1 MSLAS
6 WFGRQSWLEK
16 AVIGTDRLLYRL
28 TGGKVSTV
36 SFSKQTGLTLITI
49 GAKSGER
56 RENQVQYVA
65 DGDGMLVVGS
75 NWGKP
80 HHPAWTAN
88 LLKHPDI
95 SVNVR
100 GDVREVRGELLSG
113 TEREA
118 AWRKMVAAWP
128 SFEDYVER
136 SGGRELRVFRLTP
149 R

>member
-1 MSLAS
+1 MP
-6 WFGRQSWLEK
+6 WQQK
-16 AVIGTDRLLYRL
+16 AVIGVDRLLYRL
-28 TGGKVSTV
+28 TGGRVTLV
-36 SFSKQTGLTLITI
+36 SFSGQTGLTLITV
-49 GAKSGER
+49 GAKSGAR

-65 DGDGMLVVGS
+65 DGASMLVVGS

-88 LLKHPDI
+88 LLKNPDVR
-95 SVNVR
+95 VNVR
-100 GDVREVRGELLSG
+100 GEVRDVRAELLAG
-113 TEREA
+113 AEREA

-128 SFEDYVER
+128 AFEDYVER

>member
-1 MSLAS
+1 MS
-6 WFGRQSWLEK
+6 WFEK
-16 AVIGTDRLLYRL
+16 AVIGTDRLLYKL
-28 TGGKVSTV
+28 TGGKVMTV
-36 SFSKQTGLTLITI
+36 SFSKQTGLTLLTV

-80 HHPAWTAN
+80 HHPAWTTN
-88 LLKHPDI
+88 LIKNPDVQ
-95 SVNVR
+95 VNVR
-100 GDVREVRGELLSG
+100 GTVRDVRATLLAG
-113 TEREA
+113 AEREA
-118 AWRKMVAAWP
+118 AWSKLVAAWP
-128 SFEDYVER
+128 AFQDYVAR

>member
-1 MSLAS
+1 MS
-6 WFGRQSWLEK
+6 WFEK
-16 AVIGTDRLLYRL
+16 AVIGTDRLLYKL
-28 TGGKVSTV
+28 TGGKVMTV
-36 SFSKQTGLTLITI
+36 SFSKQTGLTLLTV

-65 DGDGMLVVGS
+65 DGSSMLVVGS

-80 HHPAWTAN
+80 HHPGWTAN
-88 LLKHPDI
+88 ILKNPDI
-95 SVNVR
+95 QVNVR
-100 GDVREVRGELLSG
+100 GDVREVRGTLLEG
-113 TEREA
+113 AEREA

-128 SFEDYVER
+128 AFEDYVKR

>member
-1 MSLAS
+1 MS
-6 WFGRQSWLEK
+6 WFEK
-16 AVIGTDRLLYRL
+16 AVIGTDRLLYKL
-28 TGGKVSTV
+28 TGGKVMTV
-36 SFSKQTGLTLITI
+36 SFSKQTGLTLIST

-88 LLKHPDI
+88 LLKNPDI
-95 SVNVR
+95 QVNVR
-100 GDVREVRGELLSG
+100 GDVRDVRATLLAG
-113 TEREA
+113 AEREA

-128 SFEDYVER
+128 AFEDYVER

>member
-1 MSLAS
+1 MS
-6 WFGRQSWLEK
+6 WFEK
-16 AVIGTDRLLYRL
+16 AVIGTDRLLYKL
-28 TGGKVSTV
+28 TGGKVMTV
-36 SFSKQTGLTLITI
+36 SFSKQTGLTLITV

-80 HHPAWTAN
+80 HHPGWTAN
-88 LLKHPDI
+88 LLKNPDI
-95 SVNVR
+95 QVNLR
-100 GDVREVRGELLSG
+100 GDVRDVRGTLLEG
-113 TEREA
+113 AEREA
-118 AWRKMVAAWP
+118 AWSKMVAAWP
-128 SFEDYVER
+128 AFQDYVER

>member
-1 MSLAS
+1 VS
-6 WFGRQSWLEK
+6 WFEK
-16 AVIGTDRLLYRL
+16 AVIGTDRLLYKL
-28 TGGKVSTV
+28 TGGKLMTV
-36 SFSKQTGLTLITI
+36 SFSKQTGLTLITV

-65 DGDGMLVVGS
+65 DGSSMLVVGS

-80 HHPAWTAN
+80 HHPGWTAN
-88 LLKHPDI
+88 ILKNPDI
-95 SVNVR
+95 QVNVR
-100 GDVREVRGELLSG
+100 GDIRDVRGTLLAG
-113 TEREA
+113 AEREA

-128 SFEDYVER
+128 AFEDYVKR

>member
-1 MSLAS
+1 MS
-6 WFGRQSWLEK
+6 WFEK
-16 AVIGTDRLLYRL
+16 AVIGTDRLLYKL
-28 TGGKVSTV
+28 TGGKVMTV
-36 SFSKQTGLTLITI
+36 SFSKQTGLTLLTV

-80 HHPAWTAN
+80 HHPAWTTN
-88 LLKHPDI
+88 LIKTPDI
-95 SVNVR
+95 QVNVR
-100 GDVREVRGELLSG
+100 GTVRDVRGTLLAG
-113 TEREA
+113 AEREA
-118 AWRKMVAAWP
+118 AWSKLVAAWP
-128 SFEDYVER
+128 AYQDYVAR

>member
-1 MSLAS
+1 MS
-6 WFGRQSWLEK
+6 FYEK
-16 AVIGTDRLLYRL
+16 AVIGTDRLLYKL
-28 TGGKVSTV
+28 TGGKVTLV
-36 SFSKQTGLTLITI
+36 SLRGQAGLTLITV

-65 DGDGMLVVGS
+65 DGSSMLVVGS

-80 HHPAWTAN
+80 HHPGWTAN
-88 LLKHPDI
+88 ILKNPDI
-95 SVNVR
+95 QVNVR
-100 GDVREVRGELLSG
+100 GDIRDVRGTLLAG
-113 TEREA
+113 AEREA

-128 SFEDYVER
+128 AFEDYVKQ

>member
-1 MSLAS
+1 MS
-6 WFGRQSWLEK
+6 WFEK
-16 AVIGTDRLLYRL
+16 AVIGTDRLLYKL
-28 TGGKVSTV
+28 TGGKLMTV
-36 SFSKQTGLTLITI
+36 SFSKQTGLTLITV

-65 DGDGMLVVGS
+65 DGSSMLVVGS

-80 HHPAWTAN
+80 HHPGWTAN
-88 LLKHPDI
+88 ILKNPDI
-95 SVNVR
+95 QVNVR
-100 GDVREVRGELLSG
+100 GDVRDVRGTLLAG
-113 TEREA
+113 AEREA

-128 SFEDYVER
+128 AFEDYVKR

>member
-1 MSLAS
+1 MSL
-6 WFGRQSWLEK
+6 LEK
-16 AVIGTDRLLYRL
+16 AVIGTDRLLYKL
-28 TGGKVSTV
+28 TGGKVTLV

-88 LLKHPDI
+88 LLKTPDI
-95 SVNVR
+95 QVNVR
-100 GDVREVRGELLSG
+100 GDVRDVRGTLLEG
-113 TEREA
+113 AEREA
-118 AWRKMVAAWP
+118 AWHKMVAAWP
-128 SFEDYVER
+128 SFQDYVKR
-136 SGGRELRVFRLTP
+136 SGGRELRLFRLTA

>member
-1 MSLAS
+1 VS
-6 WFGRQSWLEK
+6 WFEK
-16 AVIGTDRLLYRL
+16 AVIGTDRLLYKL
-28 TGGKVSTV
+28 TGGKVMTV
-36 SFSKQTGLTLITI
+36 SFSKQTGLTLLTV

-65 DGDGMLVVGS
+65 DGSSMLVVGS

-80 HHPAWTAN
+80 HHPGWTAN
-88 LLKHPDI
+88 ILKNPDI
-95 SVNVR
+95 QVNVR
-100 GDVREVRGELLSG
+100 GDVREVRGTLLEG
-113 TEREA
+113 AEREA

-128 SFEDYVER
+128 AFEDYVKR